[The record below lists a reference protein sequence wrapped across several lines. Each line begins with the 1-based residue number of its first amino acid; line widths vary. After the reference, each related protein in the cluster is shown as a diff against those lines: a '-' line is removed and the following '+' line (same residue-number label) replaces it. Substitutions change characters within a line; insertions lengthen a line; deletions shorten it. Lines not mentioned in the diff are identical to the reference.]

1 MIRNR
6 KSRDEAMALR
16 GAIAMLLAG
25 RSQLEPPMTAK
36 ELARLLG
43 DIPLITAKRH
53 RAWVR
58 QAHAEGRL
66 DVLLK

>member
-1 MIRNR
+1 
-6 KSRDEAMALR
+6 MALR

-25 RSQLEPPMTAK
+25 RSQLEPPITDK
-36 ELARLLG
+36 ELARMLG
-43 DIPLITAKRH
+43 DIPLITVKRH

-58 QAHAEGRL
+58 QAHVEGRL